1 MNLDFDFEHDFDSIA
16 MTATITV
23 TCTIDSSPGS
33 YDEPPYTHANNLNII
48 VMCGKVNVT
57 DAIDKCPDQSAQIEI
72 DNIVEDKIWER
83 YEN

>member
-33 YDEPPYTHANNLNII
+33 YDEPPYTHANNLNVI

-57 DAIDKCPDQSAQIEI
+57 EAILYCADQTAHRELE
-72 DNIVEDKIWER
+72 NIVEDKIWER

>member
-16 MTATITV
+16 MSATITV
-23 TCTIDSSPGS
+23 TCSIESSLGS
-33 YDEPPYTHANNLNII
+33 YDEPPYTHANNLNVI

-57 DAIDKCPDQSAQIEI
+57 DAILSCADQTAQRELE
-72 DNIVEDKIWER
+72 NIVEDKIWER